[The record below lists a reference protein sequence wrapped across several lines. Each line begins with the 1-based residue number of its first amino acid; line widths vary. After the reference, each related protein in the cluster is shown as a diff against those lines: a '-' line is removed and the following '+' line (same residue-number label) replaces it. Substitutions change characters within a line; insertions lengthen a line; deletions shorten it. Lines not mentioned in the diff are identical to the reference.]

1 MRGRGMSKAG
11 LVRVNQLYEVTDANV
26 VLRESAL
33 ALLRQIVAMKG
44 VLPNHHREQVS
55 LASWKW
61 TEAFGQAPH
70 AKYNLRY
77 VSRGVVEAAPE
88 ARINHEHVF
97 PRRWLVEQ
105 LLKIDPFATEFETF
119 LDQHGVACVVSVEE
133 HAALGA
139 SPGPGWMRYVHA
151 GIEVFDRAKQ
161 EYVEPAALMPGAHVR
176 APIAEEPQVV
186 DPDLDPT
193 IRLDRGPGGTEFV
206 LQYAK
211 PEVAA
216 YILRLARTAELALG
230 VTLPQQTAG
239 TPKYFR
245 VHDAVVEEPTRAAAY
260 VNFNG
265 TVDLALA
272 YEDLPDS
279 LKAVEWVTPRNED
292 RKPYLVRCVLTDA
305 HSLESAEDLL
315 GLALER
321 IRDEYSVW
329 G

>member
-1 MRGRGMSKAG
+1 MSKAG

-26 VLRESAL
+26 ALRDSAL
-33 ALLRQIVAMKG
+33 ALMRQVVAMKG

-61 TEAFGQAPH
+61 TEATGQAPH

-77 VSRGVVEAAPE
+77 VSKGVMEAAPE

-97 PRRWLVEQ
+97 PRKWLVEQ

-119 LDQHGVACVVSVEE
+119 LDQHGVACVVTVEE

-139 SPGPGWMRYVHA
+139 SPGRGWMRYVHA

-161 EYVEPAALMPGAHVR
+161 AFVEPAAPRPGAEVGNS
-176 APIAEEPQVV
+176 IAEEPQVV
-186 DPDLDPT
+186 DPDLDATVRP
-193 IRLDRGPGGTEFV
+193 DRASGVTELV
-206 LQYAK
+206 LRYAK
-211 PEVAA
+211 PEVAVH
-216 YILRLARTAELALG
+216 ILRLARTAELALG
-230 VTLPQQTAG
+230 VSLLQQTVG
-239 TPKYFR
+239 TPRYFR

-265 TVDLALA
+265 TIDLALP
-272 YEDLPDS
+272 YENLPES
-279 LKAVEWVTPRNED
+279 VKAVEWVTPRKED
-292 RKPYLVRCVLTDA
+292 RMPYLVRCAISDEQ
-305 HSLESAEDLL
+305 SLETAEDLL
-315 GLALER
+315 ALALER